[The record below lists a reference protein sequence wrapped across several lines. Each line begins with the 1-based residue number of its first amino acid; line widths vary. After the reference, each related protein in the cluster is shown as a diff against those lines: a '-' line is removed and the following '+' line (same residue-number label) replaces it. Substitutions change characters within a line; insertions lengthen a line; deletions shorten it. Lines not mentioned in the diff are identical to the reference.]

1 VSLTYLALLPEAL
14 VVATALVVV
23 AMGRLAWYPVA
34 SRRFL
39 PSAVAVIL
47 LVAFG
52 VELWFGAVS
61 TTFFGGTLVQDR
73 FALFA
78 KAAALLITAVAVASA
93 DWTAEDSPYLAVA
106 MPLVAAFGVMVAAS
120 AGDMLGLWAGLE
132 LAAASAVVIVS
143 LRRPDLGLRLLV
155 VGAVA
160 SSLFLVGLAFIYAST
175 GNADLGSI
183 RAVLLSRAP
192 TIALAAPVLLLLGG
206 LALRAGLAPFH
217 VGPLPVG
224 LGASPVGAGLVI
236 GLVTVAAGI
245 VGIKVLAALTPIP
258 EVFAPYAYVVAALAI
273 VGGGAA
279 ALAVRSPR
287 PRMAYLAV
295 SQLGWV
301 AAGLS
306 THYRAGV
313 AASLFLLAAF
323 GVAATCGP
331 ALLGRAEAGEAAI
344 AGLGATR
351 PLRAAGLALA
361 MLSLAGAPPFAGFF
375 GELAVAAAL
384 AQSGSF
390 VLIGLGLLGTVLG
403 SAAAIGTLRV
413 LYLQGPI
420 EEARRGAAA
429 VLPAMTALSTAG
441 AVVFSLVI
449 AGYGLFGQPI
459 LGLADQGAEAL
470 GLR

>member
-1 VSLTYLALLPEAL
+1 VSYLVLLPEAL

-23 AMGRLAWYPVA
+23 VTGRLRWFPGS
-34 SRRFL
+34 SRRYL
-39 PSAVAVIL
+39 PPAVAVVL
-47 LVAFG
+47 LIAFG
-52 VELWFGAVS
+52 VELWAGGALA
-61 TTFFGGTLVQDR
+61 TYFGGTLIQDR

-78 KAAALLITAVAVASA
+78 KAAALLIAAVSVAST
-93 DWTAEDSPYLAVA
+93 DWTAEDSLHMGIA

-120 AGDMLGLWAGLE
+120 ATDMLGLWAGLE
-132 LAAASAVVIVS
+132 LAAASAVVLVS

-160 SSLFLVGLAFIYAST
+160 SSLLLIGLAFIYAST
-175 GNADLGSI
+175 GNADLGAI
-183 RAVLLSRAP
+183 RDVVLSRPP
-192 TIALAAPVLLLLGG
+192 TIALAIPTLLLLGG

-224 LGASPVGAGLVI
+224 LGASPLGAGLVI
-236 GLVTVAAGI
+236 GLVTVAAAV
-245 VGIKVLAALTPIP
+245 VGIKLIAALTPIP
-258 EVFAPYAYVVAALAI
+258 GVFAPYAYVVSGLAM

-295 SQLGWV
+295 AQLGWV
-301 AAGLS
+301 IAGLA
-306 THYRAGV
+306 THYRSGV

-331 ALLGRAEAGEAAI
+331 ALLGRAEAGEPAI
-344 AGLGATR
+344 AGLGAVR
-351 PLRAAGLALA
+351 PVRAAGLALA
-361 MLSLAGAPPFAGFF
+361 VLSLAGAPPLAGFF
-375 GELAVAAAL
+375 GELAVGAAL
-384 AQSGSF
+384 AQSGNF
-390 VLIGLGLLGTVLG
+390 ILLGLGLLGTVL
-403 SAAAIGTLRV
+403 SVAAAIGTLRV
-413 LYLQGPI
+413 LYIQGPI

-429 VLPAMTALSTAG
+429 ALPAMTALSTAG